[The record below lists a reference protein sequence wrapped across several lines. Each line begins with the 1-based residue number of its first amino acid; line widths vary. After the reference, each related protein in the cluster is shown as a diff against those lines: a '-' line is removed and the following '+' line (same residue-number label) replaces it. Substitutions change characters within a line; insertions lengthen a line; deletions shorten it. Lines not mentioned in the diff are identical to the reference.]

1 MVGKY
6 LGQHRTIWQEHSAKD
21 FASYESYK
29 RAGILYVFPPFITA
43 RMGQKIGR
51 RPQTQLC
58 GDALDLERG
67 ESASETGRTHI
78 PPRLFKEAVHLN
90 RMKDQIMAILND
102 SNPFNKKSKA
112 EELET
117 LLDKYVP
124 GVEAMRT
131 KLKKYDKTYKEL
143 TAENTELEK
152 ELNSASR
159 ESIQKKLEIQR
170 KLSELDELR
179 RTVDAI
185 PNEVIRAYT
194 AQKYVHHGRM
204 NQEI

>member
-1 MVGKY
+1 MHLCFVPLTEDRRLSAKEIVGNKKKMTWWQDEFWKHMVGKY
-6 LGQHRTIWQEHSAKD
+6 
-21 FASYESYK
+21 
-29 RAGILYVFPPFITA
+29 P
-43 RMGQKIGR
+43 
-51 RPQTQLC
+51 
-58 GDALDLERG
+58 DLERG
-67 ESASETGRTHI
+67 ESASETGCTHI

-90 RMKDQIMAILND
+90 RMKEQIMAILND

-124 GVEAMRT
+124 GVAAMRT

-185 PNEVIRAYT
+185 PAEVIRAYT